1 VLFSILPGLFAVANG
16 IVLIWYPLS
25 DAMVRKIEE
34 ELAER
39 RGGVSPD
46 LAQLEPPALTD
57 GCKP

>member
-1 VLFSILPGLFAVANG
+1 VANG